1 MLRQVARWTLLAGLV
16 LGGLAIVFLAGRG
29 SRLPTVSEE
38 QVRSAIAATVQRE
51 ARQSFL
57 VTGRLDVV
65 ATTSIENNRI
75 FLPSLLRLNTGTA
88 RSTVRAPGRV
98 YYGFDVRELTPDMIR
113 MVDDSTIHVQLPPL
127 RILAVEPQLERM
139 EIDTDVSWT
148 RSDETG
154 RQVERRA
161 IGHIQA
167 ALRAQGSAHL
177 RDSSQPRVNTA
188 EAVRV
193 MLGLVDR
200 AEAMFNHA
208 LQLDPESR
216 EAVSALVEPE
226 LRGHAYGFHR
236 AADHAGAVVG
246 PLVAWVLLSQ
256 MGVGVRTIF
265 WLAAI
270 PAVIAVVTLVVVAA
284 PRGSRMRGERARP
297 VRRPGGALR
306 S

>member
-1 MLRQVARWTLLAGLV
+1 MLRQVARWTLLAALV

-38 QVRSAIAATVQRE
+38 QVRSAITATVQRE

-75 FLPSLLRLNTGTA
+75 FLPNLLRLNTGTA

-188 EAVRV
+188 EAVR
-193 MLGLVDR
+193 
-200 AEAMFNHA
+200 AMI
-208 LQLDPESR
+208 E
-216 EAVSALVEPE
+216 
-226 LRGHAYGFHR
+226 
-236 AADHAGAVVG
+236 
-246 PLVAWVLLSQ
+246 
-256 MGVGVRTIF
+256 
-265 WLAAI
+265 
-270 PAVIAVVTLVVVAA
+270 PAVRAIGVQQPGFVFDLA
-284 PRGSRMRGERARP
+284 PGLRMQDR
-297 VRRPGGALR
+297 
-306 S
+306 